1 MRDGR
6 HAAVPGDVASAA
18 RDTVLWGEPSG
29 RALSWGNRMS
39 HLSTTVRV
47 EASAEVVYDIVAD
60 PARGPEWQTLVS
72 ELGEVSGRPGGVGS
86 SLRRLLPRR
95 RATASRGR
103 FVVTAAERPTLHQA
117 AGTTRGGWARWT
129 TKIEPVSDGECAVH
143 VSLEYELPGEI
154 VGSLFGLLT
163 GNRLEQEFR
172 RTYANL
178 KRVAEEVSAPPND
191 VEGHRSGL
199 RRLLARR
206 PPWARSRLTPRVAD
220 RDSRPDAGRPCRRR
234 GERQVDVRGPP
245 LRRVGDALVRCLPGD
260 PDRRRRRPAGD
271 EDQRSRSS
279 IAR

>member
-1 MRDGR
+1 
-6 HAAVPGDVASAA
+6 
-18 RDTVLWGEPSG
+18 
-29 RALSWGNRMS
+29 MS
-39 HLSTTVRV
+39 HLSTTVHV
-47 EASAEVVYDIVAD
+47 EASAEAVYDIVAD

-86 SLRRLLPRR
+86 SYVGYYRVAGRRLP
-95 RATASRGR
+95 GR

-129 TKIEPVSDGECAVH
+129 TKIEPVSNGECAVH

-178 KRVAEEVSAPPND
+178 KRVAESPSAPPND

-199 RRLLARR
+199 RRL
-206 PPWARSRLTPRVAD
+206 PP
-220 RDSRPDAGRPCRRR
+220 PDGP
-234 GERQVDVRGPP
+234 RGPIS
-245 LRRVGDALVRCLPGD
+245 A
-260 PDRRRRRPAGD
+260 
-271 EDQRSRSS
+271 
-279 IAR
+279 